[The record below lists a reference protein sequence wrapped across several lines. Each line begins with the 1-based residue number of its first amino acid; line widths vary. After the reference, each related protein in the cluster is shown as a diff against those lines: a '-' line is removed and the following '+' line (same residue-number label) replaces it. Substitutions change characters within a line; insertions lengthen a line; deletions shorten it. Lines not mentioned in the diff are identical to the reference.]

1 MNRYNIYMENLKRSK
16 KVALGLIDETKDIIE
31 GITVE
36 SPITNIRLRSPNEE
50 VELSAPS
57 TSREENKRPAEYVK
71 YGKIT
76 FNTTAIL
83 HHYPQMQN
91 KNCADNCKRTG
102 TVKSDLNLSEREKA
116 DNNNEIQSEIKDTKI
131 VINKIKNNVNNN
143 ENTVKTNCVKSNP
156 LEVLRKPVKFTEEKL
171 V

>member
-1 MNRYNIYMENLKRSK
+1 MENLKRSK
-16 KVALGLIDETKDIIE
+16 RVALGLIDETKDIIE

-36 SPITNIRLRSPNEE
+36 SPIKDIRLRSPNAD

-57 TSREENKRPAEYVK
+57 TSRQEKRPAEYVK

-83 HHYPQMQN
+83 HHYPQMQS
-91 KNCADNCKRTG
+91 KNCDDNYKVRQQQQTS
-102 TVKSDLNLSEREKA
+102 TMKSDLNLSEQLKT
-116 DNNNEIQSEIKDTKI
+116 DNNNEIKSEIKETKT
-131 VINKIKNNVNNN
+131 VINKTKHNFNNN
-143 ENTVKTNCVKSNP
+143 ENSDTTKTNCVKLKP
-156 LEVLRKPVKFTEEKL
+156 LEVMQKPVKFTEEKL

>member
-1 MNRYNIYMENLKRSK
+1 MENLKRSK
-16 KVALGLIDETKDIIE
+16 EVALGLLDETKDIIE
-31 GITVE
+31 GISEENPV
-36 SPITNIRLRSPNEE
+36 TNIRLRSPNDD

-57 TSREENKRPAEYVK
+57 TSRQENKRPAEYVK

-91 KNCADNCKRTG
+91 NVRSDNCVGREATK
-102 TVKSDLNLSEREKA
+102 KSDLNKPDEV
-116 DNNNEIQSEIKDTKI
+116 DNNNCNQIQSETNETKI
-131 VINKIKNNVNNN
+131 NINKIKINDNNN
-143 ENTVKTNCVKSNP
+143 DLIKSNCIKSEP
-156 LEVLRKPVKFTEEKL
+156 LEVLRNPVKFTEEKL

>member
-16 KVALGLIDETKDIIE
+16 RVALGLLDETKDIIE
-31 GITVE
+31 GIADE
-36 SPITNIRLRSPNEE
+36 SPITNIRLRSPNED

-57 TSREENKRPAEYVK
+57 TSRHESRRPAEYVK

-91 KNCADNCKRTG
+91 NVRSDNCTG
-102 TVKSDLNLSEREKA
+102 RQTRKADLNVPEELNA
-116 DNNNEIQSEIKDTKI
+116 DNNNEVRSEASQTKKQNKPK
-131 VINKIKNNVNNN
+131 INDNNN
-143 ENTVKTNCVKSNP
+143 DMIKSNCIKSKP
-156 LEVLRKPVKFTEEKL
+156 LEVLKKPVKFTEEKL